1 MRTRIVTTVVGI
13 LVGVSE
19 LLCILYGQP
28 LIPMLSE
35 DGVHGGAA
43 LIVPKAG
50 LTLLH
55 FCLKDF
61 HTLISRN
68 SSVMISEVKEIPKLE
83 ALI

>member
-13 LVGVSE
+13 MVAIPK
-19 LLCILYGQP
+19 LLSVLYGLP

-50 LTLLH
+50 LTLLY
-55 FCLKDF
+55 FCLKGF
-61 HTLISRN
+61 RTLTSRT

>member
-1 MRTRIVTTVVGI
+1 MRTGIVTTVVGI
-13 LVGVSE
+13 LIGVSE
-19 LLCILYGQP
+19 LLSILYGLT

-50 LTLLH
+50 LALLY
-55 FCLKDF
+55 FCLKGF
-61 HTLISRN
+61 CTLIPRN
-68 SSVMISEVKEIPKLE
+68 SSVMISEVKEIPELE